1 MCSLAGV
8 PLQRVRTDNAL
19 WLTRHVARQFEA
31 TVSNRSDIP
40 SEPMKR
46 ARWLAAVVLIT
57 VLGSATAARAA
68 EQVDAFARVV
78 VEETV
83 FRSGPGVSH
92 RIVYVAHRGETFV
105 IDSRKGAGFWLKVV
119 LPDGRSGWVLGETV
133 QPIAVSEG
141 ASDRPATPGFFAPP
155 PLAEAHGGVAIL
167 GGVLDEKSSRGT
179 RNGYL
184 EIKPAFILSPT
195 VGFEPYVGMALTE
208 NGNELLY
215 GGAFTV
221 HLAPDWAIEPYGTL
235 GLGALSTS
243 PNSDQFILKRET
255 VWAARAGAGILL
267 ALRLRILV
275 RLEANNV
282 TIFTEDS
289 YRNAQI
295 YQGGLGVYF

>member
-1 MCSLAGV
+1 
-8 PLQRVRTDNAL
+8 
-19 WLTRHVARQFEA
+19 
-31 TVSNRSDIP
+31 
-40 SEPMKR
+40 MKR
-46 ARWLAAVVLIT
+46 ARRLAALLVLT
-57 VLGSATAARAA
+57 VLSSGALARA
-68 EQVDAFARVV
+68 EERVDAFARVV

-119 LPDGRSGWVLGETV
+119 LPDGRTGWVLGETV

-141 ASDRPATPGFFAPP
+141 AADRPATPGFFAPP
-155 PLAEAHGGVAIL
+155 PLAEARGGVAIL
-167 GGVLDEKSSRGT
+167 GGVLDEKVSRGT

-184 EIKPAFILSPT
+184 EMRPAFVLSPT
-195 VGFEPYVGMALTE
+195 IGFEPYIGMALTE
-208 NGNELLY
+208 NGNEMVY

-235 GLGALSTS
+235 GLGGLSTF
-243 PNSDQFILKRET
+243 PNSDQFILKKET
-255 VWAARAGAGILL
+255 VWAARAGAGVLL

-275 RLEANNV
+275 RLEANNL

-295 YQGGLGVYF
+295 YEGGLGVYF